1 MSVSQQHLFLDL
13 EALTEEQIEAGLR
26 AGVWGDPSRP
36 VVERYL
42 DQMKLLRVEAVATEQ
57 LNAAQDA
64 IAAAQEALAEARS
77 VKAWALSAL
86 IVAGGAMAAAMGAA
100 LIAFLALRNWTIAF

>member
-1 MSVSQQHLFLDL
+1 MSVTQKQLFLDL

-26 AGVWGDPSRP
+26 AGVWGEPSRSA
-36 VVERYL
+36 VERYL

-57 LNAAQDA
+57 LSAAQEA
-64 IAAAQEALAEARS
+64 IDAAQEALAQAQS

-86 IVAGGAMAAAMGAA
+86 IIAGGAMVAAMGAA
-100 LIAFLALRNWTIAF
+100 LIAFLALRNLTITL